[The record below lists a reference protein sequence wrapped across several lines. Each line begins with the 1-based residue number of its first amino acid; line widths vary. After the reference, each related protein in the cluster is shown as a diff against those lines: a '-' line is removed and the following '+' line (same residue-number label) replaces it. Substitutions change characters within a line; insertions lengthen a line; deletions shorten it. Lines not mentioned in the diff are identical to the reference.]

1 MNWIIKSSTILL
13 ILALALSISA
23 IAVMTASAADPPPPT
38 YPPSIPAPSIPQ
50 FTVAYVDHS
59 YDVPAKT
66 TQTTD
71 PYTGN
76 TVTNTISGYHVKNYT
91 IDVTIKNQ
99 PYPSTVNNGNT
110 SIMQYGIQRKGHFE
124 PDGNF
129 VGVGMFEA
137 SSSAYT
143 VVSLPTDDYP
153 RNGTIDLRVCAYLG
167 FHYNYF
173 YGLLPMLGFANA
185 PSGWSNAQSITLTES
200 PSITPAPTQPPS
212 TATAAP
218 TALPTQS
225 YGTTTPPPTAQS
237 STNSNNSFDAP
248 QLNWLETGAFA
259 ALGLIIIG
267 LAVLLVLSRRKI
279 KALELKQNGV

>member
-1 MNWIIKSSTILL
+1 
-13 ILALALSISA
+13 
-23 IAVMTASAADPPPPT
+23 MTASAAGPPPPT

-50 FTVAYVDHS
+50 FTIAYVDHS

-91 IDVTIKNQ
+91 IDVTIENQ
-99 PYPSTVNNGNT
+99 PYPSTVNNCNT
-110 SIMQYGIQRKGHFE
+110 SIMQYGIQRKGHYE

-137 SSSAYT
+137 SKSAYT
-143 VVSLPTDDYP
+143 VVSLSTDDYP

-173 YGLLPMLGFANA
+173 YGLLPMLGFANS

-200 PSITPAPTQPPS
+200 PSITPAS
-212 TATAAP
+212 TAPPTAAP
-218 TALPTQS
+218 SALPTQP
-225 YGTTTPPPTAQS
+225 YGTTTPVSTAQT
-237 STNSNNSFDAP
+237 STNPGTGSDIP
-248 QLNWLETGAFA
+248 QLNMLETGAFA
-259 ALGLIIIG
+259 TLGLIVVV
-267 LAVLLVLSRRKI
+267 LTVLLVLSRRKI
-279 KALELKQNGV
+279 KALEMKQNGI